1 MDHSLCDA
9 HGGWF
14 AVPLIEKEECNNEK
28 IARRSFLKIA
38 GTVATACVVSG
49 LSGCGAKEPLGS
61 QSSTAGASESVT
73 SNEVLEVASESTDS
87 AYPTLTEV
95 MKEYSGCGLSYP
107 NFEELSVGMLYKGE
121 EHKYCLFDKDGKV
134 HHVFDEDT
142 NVVSGFY
149 NGMCLTGGRVMS
161 TEDGTT
167 FRPSYIPAE
176 EVLVSYFKM
185 TAGRFFGLSGRKIPL
200 KVLKR
205 Y

>member
-1 MDHSLCDA
+1 M
-9 HGGWF
+9 
-14 AVPLIEKEECNNEK
+14 
-28 IARRSFLKIA
+28 
-38 GTVATACVVSG
+38 
-49 LSGCGAKEPLGS
+49 
-61 QSSTAGASESVT
+61 T

-176 EVLVSYFKM
+176 EVLVSYFKNDSGTILWSVRQEDTIEGSKTIL
-185 TAGRFFGLSGRKIPL
+185 TAWDTTDGTVRFQCDTTQPAFV
-200 KVLKR
+200 KVNSNPSSLYEK
-205 Y
+205 

>member
-1 MDHSLCDA
+1 M
-9 HGGWF
+9 
-14 AVPLIEKEECNNEK
+14 KK

-107 NFEELSVGMLYKGE
+107 NFEELSVGMLYKE
-121 EHKYCLFDKDGKV
+121 KNTSTACLIKMVKYIMFLMRTLMLFPD
-134 HHVFDEDT
+134 FI
-142 NVVSGFY
+142 
-149 NGMCLTGGRVMS
+149 MAC
-161 TEDGTT
+161 
-167 FRPSYIPAE
+167 A
-176 EVLVSYFKM
+176 
-185 TAGRFFGLSGRKIPL
+185 
-200 KVLKR
+200 
-205 Y
+205 

>member
-1 MDHSLCDA
+1 M
-9 HGGWF
+9 
-14 AVPLIEKEECNNEK
+14 KK

-121 EHKYCLFDKDGKV
+121 EHMAILRKEQGSTAPVRFMM
-134 HHVFDEDT
+134 DT
-142 NVVSGFY
+142 FIRECMMQRMIHILPKSAAMEHMN
-149 NGMCLTGGRVMS
+149 
-161 TEDGTT
+161 
-167 FRPSYIPAE
+167 
-176 EVLVSYFKM
+176 
-185 TAGRFFGLSGRKIPL
+185 
-200 KVLKR
+200 
-205 Y
+205 

>member
-1 MDHSLCDA
+1 MVRCSVNRKRRNA
-9 HGGWF
+9 TM
-14 AVPLIEKEECNNEK
+14 KK

-167 FRPSYIPAE
+167 FRRPIFRQKKFWFPI
-176 EVLVSYFKM
+176 LKM

>member
-1 MDHSLCDA
+1 M
-9 HGGWF
+9 
-14 AVPLIEKEECNNEK
+14 KK

-121 EHKYCLFDKDGKV
+121 EH
-134 HHVFDEDT
+134 
-142 NVVSGFY
+142 
-149 NGMCLTGGRVMS
+149 M
-161 TEDGTT
+161 
-167 FRPSYIPAE
+167 
-176 EVLVSYFKM
+176 
-185 TAGRFFGLSGRKIPL
+185 LSQPL
-200 KVLKR
+200 
-205 Y
+205 